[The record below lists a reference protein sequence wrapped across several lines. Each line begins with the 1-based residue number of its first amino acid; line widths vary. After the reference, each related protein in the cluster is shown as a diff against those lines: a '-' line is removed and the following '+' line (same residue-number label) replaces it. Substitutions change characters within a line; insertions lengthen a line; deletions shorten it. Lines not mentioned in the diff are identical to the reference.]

1 MDSECEEGIIMKRLE
16 TYHKYDDSIHIN
28 FGGPPELFELQIG
41 YALVDLVT
49 KEELSLKE
57 EIQRWHKQIDAE
69 YGLVLPR
76 IHIRDNMCLEPNEY
90 AILFKGVELGKATIF
105 PGFYYCFDT
114 GSVIP
119 NGIDKSKYQ
128 KYVDPCF
135 GLEGF
140 RVEARKRL
148 IFEKAGYVC
157 VTPHR
162 IISTHLCQITQKNL
176 TKILTQCMVNELT
189 EKVRESNPE
198 VFTDVFF
205 KKQFSLSDMKILLN
219 SLLEEHIS
227 IRDMNTIMETIA
239 DYLLEERNPLKL
251 EEKVRVRLVYSFIKQ
266 YEDDNSVVHVV
277 KISESLSNLL
287 YDNVYYPES
296 KIEPPDIS
304 LEPEMRKKIV
314 AKIAESIKEI
324 TDNGYPPVILC
335 ISSLRLPLKN
345 FIRRLMPGVE
355 VISDTEIMAL
365 NGKTVIKLEGELSLE

>member
-1 MDSECEEGIIMKRLE
+1 MKRLE
-16 TYHKYDDSIHIN
+16 TYHKYDDSFHIN
-28 FGGPPELFELQIG
+28 FGSQPELFELQIG
-41 YALVDLVT
+41 YALLGLVT

-76 IHIRDNMCLEPNEY
+76 IHIRDNMCLESNEY

-119 NGIDKSKYQ
+119 NKIDESKYQ
-128 KYVDPCF
+128 KYKDPSF

-140 RVEARKRL
+140 CVEARKRL

-189 EKVRESNPE
+189 EKVRISNPE

-205 KKQFSLSDMKILLN
+205 NKQFSLSDMKILLN

-239 DYLLEERNPLKL
+239 DYLPEVKCPLRL
-251 EEKVRVRLVYSFIKQ
+251 AEKVRARLAYSFMKK
-266 YEDDNSVVHVV
+266 YADEDYVLHVV
-277 KISESLSNLL
+277 KLSESMNILISEN
-287 YDNVYYPES
+287 YYYPES
-296 KIEPPDIS
+296 EIEPPDVS
-304 LEPEMRKKIV
+304 LEPEIRKEVV
-314 AKIAESIKEI
+314 AKIAESIKPI
-324 TDNGYPPVILC
+324 TDKGWTAVILC
-335 ISSLRLPLKN
+335 LSTLRLPLAN
-345 FIRRLMPGVE
+345 FIHRTMPEVP
-355 VISDTEIMAL
+355 VISDKEIMAL
-365 NGKTVIKLEGELSLE
+365 NEDYEIELEGEVTIGTE